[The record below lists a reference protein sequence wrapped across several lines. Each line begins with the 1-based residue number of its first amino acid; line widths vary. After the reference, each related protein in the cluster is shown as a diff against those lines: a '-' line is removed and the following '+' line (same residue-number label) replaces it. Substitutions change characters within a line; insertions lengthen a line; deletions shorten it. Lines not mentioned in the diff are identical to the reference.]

1 MEETAGRATK
11 RNLRRSRLIY
21 LMQITGL
28 EKPTPL
34 AALYAQKYGKRIA
47 RSTVRSDMEAINT
60 ELRTWSRAI
69 NTGPLLAL
77 SRLVYTESI
86 DEAEMC
92 RNVAINL
99 YEDTRKDP
107 RQARLAVFAIDKLLS
122 RADEQR
128 TSALEVAKSIPAM
141 ACLREIALQTPMDKL
156 KDEYG
161 MPNVKGEMV

>member
-11 RNLRRSRLIY
+11 RNLRRSRLLY

-34 AALYAQKYGKRIA
+34 AAL
-47 RSTVRSDMEAINT
+47 
-60 ELRTWSRAI
+60 
-69 NTGPLLAL
+69 
-77 SRLVYTESI
+77 
-86 DEAEMC
+86 
-92 RNVAINL
+92 
-99 YEDTRKDP
+99 
-107 RQARLAVFAIDKLLS
+107 
-122 RADEQR
+122 
-128 TSALEVAKSIPAM
+128 SIPAM